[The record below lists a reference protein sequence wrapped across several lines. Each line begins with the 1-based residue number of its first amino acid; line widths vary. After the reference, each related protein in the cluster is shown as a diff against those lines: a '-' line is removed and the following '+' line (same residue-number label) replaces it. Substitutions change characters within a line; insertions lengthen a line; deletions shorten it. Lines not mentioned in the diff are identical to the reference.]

1 MKHPWNSLFILLSCL
16 CLGGCLGLIRRPPA
30 PDTAGTGKAGNQ
42 PATTEV
48 QEEEPPSSSPQAAE
62 KLPDPEET
70 LPATENMGQ
79 KTVEQP
85 VQNKIVQV
93 HRPKRNRRQQ
103 EAIKQINEYAFWCIE
118 NNMWTEARLHLEQ
131 GLQQDSLSAS
141 IHNNLGIVYERL
153 GLQEKAAAAYVKA
166 RSLNQKKQAYQINL
180 QLFDRRQQAGRID
193 SVEAQTKAVEDLSD
207 PFASDGNRTHPPER
221 TGE

>member
-1 MKHPWNSLFILLSCL
+1 
-16 CLGGCLGLIRRPPA
+16 
-30 PDTAGTGKAGNQ
+30 
-42 PATTEV
+42 
-48 QEEEPPSSSPQAAE
+48 
-62 KLPDPEET
+62 
-70 LPATENMGQ
+70 MGQ